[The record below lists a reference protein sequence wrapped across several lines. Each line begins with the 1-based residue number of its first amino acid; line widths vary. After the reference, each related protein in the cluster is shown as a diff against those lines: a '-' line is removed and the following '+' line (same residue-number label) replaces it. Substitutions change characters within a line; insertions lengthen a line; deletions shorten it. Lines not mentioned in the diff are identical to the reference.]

1 MAKTKSSDPLLDAVR
16 DLLIVQL
23 AQAGVD
29 NHSIRR
35 IARVDM
41 NRVTR
46 ILKVLKKRN
55 KGRGNADG

>member
-1 MAKTKSSDPLLDAVR
+1 VTKTKSSDPLLDAVR

-46 ILKVLKKRN
+46 ILKVLKRRK

>member
-1 MAKTKSSDPLLDAVR
+1 VAKTKSSDPLLDAVR